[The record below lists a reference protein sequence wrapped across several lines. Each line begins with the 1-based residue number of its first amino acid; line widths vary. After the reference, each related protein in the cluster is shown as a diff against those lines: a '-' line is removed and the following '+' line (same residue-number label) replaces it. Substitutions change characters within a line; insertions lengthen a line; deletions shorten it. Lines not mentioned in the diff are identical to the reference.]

1 MDSGYN
7 YCHISHPNHILYATK
22 WSLEP
27 IPYDDI
33 DVDHLYEATAS
44 LFPEEDDEMALASM
58 KTGGPRRK
66 GKHSK
71 PVWEDLSL
79 EKFLSETPLEGYRD
93 QTMVRAMYTA
103 DDESE
108 GINEVLSNG
117 YNVSHMAFNPSSYG
131 SMQSPPPLG
140 YEPPSFTT
148 PATPRIRAP
157 SATLS
162 ETPRVRQTSAQ
173 TPRVPSGTPR
183 NQTTPFQTPI
193 TRIMR

>member
-1 MDSGYN
+1 MDLGYN
-7 YCHISHPNHILYATK
+7 YCHITHPNHVLYATK
-22 WSLEP
+22 WLLEP

-33 DVDHLYEATAS
+33 DVDQLYEATAA
-44 LFPEEDDEMALASM
+44 LLPEEEDEMSFALIKGS
-58 KTGGPRRK
+58 GRRK
-66 GKHSK
+66 GKQTK

-93 QTMVRAMYTA
+93 HTMVRAMFTA

-117 YNVSHMAFNPSSYG
+117 YNVSHMAFNPAAGYSA
-131 SMQSPPPLG
+131 MQLPPPLG
-140 YEPPSFTT
+140 YEPPSFAT

-157 SATLS
+157 LATLL
-162 ETPRVRQTSAQ
+162 ETPRVRLALTQ

-183 NQTTPFQTPI
+183 NQTPFQTPI